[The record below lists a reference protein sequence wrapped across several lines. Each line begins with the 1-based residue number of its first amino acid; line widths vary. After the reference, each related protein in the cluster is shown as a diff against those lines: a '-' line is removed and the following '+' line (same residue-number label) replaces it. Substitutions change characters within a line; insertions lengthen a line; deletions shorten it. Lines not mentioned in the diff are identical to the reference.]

1 MSLILHVD
9 GAKWRAHLATVL
21 AESDAQIV
29 PVIKGNGYGFGKK
42 VLAKEAKDLNLPVVA
57 VATVAEAQEIE
68 TVFPGEILLL
78 SPSASSDSERVIHTI
93 SPHSS
98 VFSEK
103 LPKKFV
109 IELLSPI
116 HRHGFA
122 LSDLGNALEKYSKG
136 GKCEGIAIH
145 LPIDQKSSASEWID
159 KSLQSIAER
168 GIDTSEFNNSVW
180 VSHISEN
187 DLAKLKLKWPQIVW
201 RIRIGTKLWLGDRT
215 SLKAKAQVLDLHA
228 IEKPTSVGYRQYR
241 VGRGWLVI
249 ASGGTSHGVGL
260 EIATPKRDFLSQVK
274 ALTKSFLN
282 LFGWNP
288 SPFSWNGKK
297 LEFAEAPHM
306 HLSLLTFKGKN
317 APKVGSELDVDVRFT
332 TTAFDQVVFD

>member
-68 TVFPGEILLL
+68 SIFSGEILLL

-145 LPIDQKSSASEWID
+145 LPIDQKSSAAEWID
-159 KSLQSIAER
+159 KSLQSITER

-201 RIRIGTKLWLGDRT
+201 KIRIGTKLWLGDRT

-241 VGRGWLVI
+241 IGRGWLVI

-274 ALTKSFLN
+274 ALIKSLLN

>member
-57 VATVAEAQEIE
+57 VATVAEANEIE

-201 RIRIGTKLWLGDRT
+201 KIRIGTKLWLGDRT

-228 IEKPTSVGYRQYR
+228 FEKPTSVGYRQYR

>member
-21 AESDAQIV
+21 VESDAQIV

-57 VATVAEAQEIE
+57 VATVAEANEIE

>member
-9 GAKWRAHLATVL
+9 GAKWRTHLAAVL
-21 AESDAQIV
+21 SESDAQVI
-29 PVIKGNGYGFGKK
+29 PVIKGNGYGFGIK

-57 VATVAEAQEIE
+57 VATVAEAQEIQS
-68 TVFPGEILLL
+68 VFPGEILLL
-78 SPSASSDSERVIHTI
+78 SPSASSDSEKVIHTI

-98 VFSEK
+98 VFSAK

-109 IELLSPI
+109 LELLSPI

-122 LSDLGNALEKYSKG
+122 VSDLGNTLEKYNKS

-145 LPIDQKSSASEWID
+145 LPIDQKSSAADWID
-159 KSLQSIAER
+159 KNLQSITER
-168 GIDTSEFNNSVW
+168 GITTTEFNNSVW
-180 VSHISEN
+180 VSHISQN
-187 DLAKLKLKWPQIVW
+187 DLTKLKQKWPQIIW
-201 RIRIGTKLWLGDRT
+201 KIRIGTKLWLGDRT
-215 SLKAKAQVLDLHA
+215 ALKATAQVLDLHV
-228 IEKPTSVGYRQYR
+228 ISKPTSVGYRQYK
-241 VGRGWLVI
+241 VGRGWLLI

-260 EIATPKRDFLSQVK
+260 EIASPKRDLLSQIK
-274 ALTKSFLN
+274 TLTKSLLN
-282 LFGWNP
+282 IFGWNP

-306 HLSLLTFKGKN
+306 HVSLLTFKGKD
-317 APKVGSELDVDVRFT
+317 APKIGSELDLDVRFT

>member
-68 TVFPGEILLL
+68 TVFSGEILLL
-78 SPSASSDSERVIHTI
+78 SPSASSDSEKVIHTI

-98 VFSEK
+98 VFSGK

-145 LPIDQKSSASEWID
+145 LPIDQKSSAADWID

-201 RIRIGTKLWLGDRT
+201 KIRIGTKLWLGDRT

-241 VGRGWLVI
+241 IGRGWLVI

-260 EIATPKRDFLSQVK
+260 EITTPKRDFLSQVK

-332 TTAFDQVVFD
+332 TTAFDQLDFD

>member
-21 AESDAQIV
+21 VESDAQIV

-145 LPIDQKSSASEWID
+145 LPIDQKSSAADWID

-201 RIRIGTKLWLGDRT
+201 KIRIGTKLWLGDRT

-274 ALTKSFLN
+274 TLTKSFLN

>member
-9 GAKWRAHLATVL
+9 GAKWHNHLATVL
-21 AESDAQIV
+21 AESDAHVV
-29 PVIKGNGYGFGKK
+29 PVIKGNGYGFGIK
-42 VLAKEAKDLNLPVVA
+42 VLAQEAKALNLPVVA

-68 TVFPGEILLL
+68 SVFPGEILLL
-78 SPSASSDSERVIHTI
+78 SPSAYSDSEKVIHTI

-98 VFSEK
+98 VFSAK
-103 LPKKFV
+103 MPKKFV
-109 IELLSPI
+109 LELLSPI

-122 LSDLGNALEKYSKG
+122 VSDLGNALEKYSKA

-145 LPIDQKSSASEWID
+145 LPIDQKSSAADWID
-159 KSLQSIAER
+159 KSLQSITER
-168 GIDTSEFNNSVW
+168 GIATAEFKDTVW
-180 VSHISEN
+180 VSHISEK
-187 DLAKLKLKWPQIVW
+187 DLIKLKQKWPQIVW
-201 RIRIGTKLWLGDRT
+201 KIRIGTKLWLGDR
-215 SLKAKAQVLDLHA
+215 SALKAKAQVLDLHA
-228 IEKPTSVGYRQYR
+228 IDKPTSVGYRQYK

-260 EIATPKRDFLSQVK
+260 EIATPKRDFLSQ
-274 ALTKSFLN
+274 AKSLIKSVLN

>member
-168 GIDTSEFNNSVW
+168 GIDTSEFDNSVW

-201 RIRIGTKLWLGDRT
+201 KIRIGTKLWLGDRT

>member
-57 VATVAEAQEIE
+57 VATVAEANEIE

-201 RIRIGTKLWLGDRT
+201 KIRIGTKLWLGDRT

-228 IEKPTSVGYRQYR
+228 FEKPTSVGYRQYR

-306 HLSLLTFKGKN
+306 HLSLLIFKGKN

>member
-145 LPIDQKSSASEWID
+145 LPIDQKSSAADWID

-201 RIRIGTKLWLGDRT
+201 KIRIGTKLWLGDRT

-241 VGRGWLVI
+241 IGRGWLVI

-260 EIATPKRDFLSQVK
+260 EIATPKRDFLSQAK
-274 ALTKSFLN
+274 ALIKSVLN

-332 TTAFDQVVFD
+332 TTTFDQVVFD

>member
-29 PVIKGNGYGFGKK
+29 PVIRGNGYGFGKK

-57 VATVAEAQEIE
+57 VATVAEANEIE

-201 RIRIGTKLWLGDRT
+201 KIRIGTKLWLGDRT

-260 EIATPKRDFLSQVK
+260 EIATPKRDFLSQAK
-274 ALTKSFLN
+274 ALIKSVLN

-306 HLSLLTFKGKN
+306 HLSLLTFKGKE
-317 APKVGSELDVDVRFT
+317 APKIGSELDLDVRFT

>member
-68 TVFPGEILLL
+68 TVYPGEILLL
-78 SPSASSDSERVIHTI
+78 SPSASSDSEKVIHTI

-98 VFSEK
+98 VFSGK

-145 LPIDQKSSASEWID
+145 LPIDQKSSAADWID
-159 KSLQSIAER
+159 KSLQSITER
-168 GIDTSEFNNSVW
+168 GIETSEFNNSVW
-180 VSHISEN
+180 VSHISKN

-201 RIRIGTKLWLGDRT
+201 KIRIGTKLWLGDRT

-241 VGRGWLVI
+241 IGRGWLVI

-260 EIATPKRDFLSQVK
+260 EITTPKRDFLSQVK
-274 ALTKSFLN
+274 ALTKSLLN

>member
-1 MSLILHVD
+1 MSLILHVE

-42 VLAKEAKDLNLPVVA
+42 VLAQEAKDLNLPVVA
-57 VATVAEAQEIE
+57 VATVAEANEVE

-78 SPSASSDSERVIHTI
+78 SPSASSDSEKVIHTI
-93 SPHSS
+93 SPHSP
-98 VFSEK
+98 VFSAK

-122 LSDLGNALEKYSKG
+122 ISDLGNALEKYSKG

-145 LPIDQKSSASEWID
+145 LPIDQKSSAAEWID

-180 VSHISEN
+180 VSHISKN
-187 DLAKLKLKWPQIVW
+187 DLAKLKLKWPEIVW
-201 RIRIGTKLWLGDRT
+201 KIRIGTKLWLGDRT
-215 SLKAKAQVLDLHA
+215 SLKAKAQVLDLHT
-228 IEKPTSVGYRQYR
+228 IDKPTSVGYRQYR
-241 VGRGWLVI
+241 IGRGWLVI

-260 EIATPKRDFLSQVK
+260 EIATPKRDFLSQIK
-274 ALTKSFLN
+274 ALTKSFLI

-332 TTAFDQVVFD
+332 TTEFDQVVFD

>member
-57 VATVAEAQEIE
+57 VATVAEANEIE

>member
-21 AESDAQIV
+21 VESDAQIV

-57 VATVAEAQEIE
+57 VATVAEANEIE
-68 TVFPGEILLL
+68 TVFLGEILLL

-145 LPIDQKSSASEWID
+145 LPIDQKSSAAEWID

-201 RIRIGTKLWLGDRT
+201 KIRIGTKLWLGDRT

>member
-57 VATVAEAQEIE
+57 VATVAEANEIE

-145 LPIDQKSSASEWID
+145 LPIDQKSSAADWID

-288 SPFSWNGKK
+288 SPFIWNGKK

-306 HLSLLTFKGKN
+306 HLSLLTLKGKN
-317 APKVGSELDVDVRFT
+317 APKVGSELEVDVRFT

>member
-9 GAKWRAHLATVL
+9 GAKWRNHLATVL
-21 AESDAQIV
+21 TESNAQVV

-68 TVFPGEILLL
+68 AVFPGEILLL
-78 SPSASSDSERVIHTI
+78 SPSAHSDSERVIHTI

-98 VFSEK
+98 VFSANM
-103 LPKKFV
+103 PKKFV
-109 IELLSPI
+109 LELLSPI
-116 HRHGFA
+116 HRHGFSVA
-122 LSDLGNALEKYSKG
+122 DLGNALDKYNKS

-145 LPIDQKSSASEWID
+145 LPIDQKSSAADWID
-159 KSLQSIAER
+159 KNLQSITER
-168 GIDTSEFNNSVW
+168 GVATNEFNDSVW
-180 VSHISEN
+180 VSHISDK
-187 DLAKLKLKWPQIVW
+187 DLDKLKQKWPQIVW
-201 RIRIGTKLWLGDRT
+201 KIRIGTKLWLGDRT
-215 SLKAKAQVLDLHA
+215 ALKSKAQVLDLHA
-228 IEKPTSVGYRQYR
+228 ISKPTSVGYRQYK
-241 VGRGWLVI
+241 VGRGWLLI

-260 EIATPKRDFLSQVK
+260 EISTPKRDFLSQLK
-274 ALTKSFLN
+274 TLTKSLLN

-306 HLSLLTFKGKN
+306 HVSLLTFKGKD

>member
-42 VLAKEAKDLNLPVVA
+42 VLATEAKDLNLPVVA
-57 VATVAEAQEIE
+57 VATVAEANEIE

-159 KSLQSIAER
+159 KSLQSITER

-180 VSHISEN
+180 VSHISKN

-201 RIRIGTKLWLGDRT
+201 KIRIGTKLWLGDRT

>member
-57 VATVAEAQEIE
+57 VATVAEANEIE

-180 VSHISEN
+180 VSHISEI

-201 RIRIGTKLWLGDRT
+201 KIRIGTKLWLGDRT

>member
-201 RIRIGTKLWLGDRT
+201 KIRIGTKLWLGDRT

>member
-57 VATVAEAQEIE
+57 VATVAEANEIE

-136 GKCEGIAIH
+136 GKCQGIAIH
-145 LPIDQKSSASEWID
+145 LPIDQKSSAADWID

>member
-21 AESDAQIV
+21 VESDAQIV

-68 TVFPGEILLL
+68 SIFPGEILLL

-201 RIRIGTKLWLGDRT
+201 KIRIGTKLWLGDRT

>member
-57 VATVAEAQEIE
+57 VATVAEANEIE

-145 LPIDQKSSASEWID
+145 LPIDQKSSAADWID

-201 RIRIGTKLWLGDRT
+201 KIRIGTKLWLGDRT